1 MSIGAMLPSLR
12 AQAPSTA
19 AAGERT
25 VWYFY
30 RVTWGHQ
37 DEFVELFKK
46 NHYPVLKEQMGDRLV
61 RFKAYVPQ
69 FHGDGRADW
78 TFATEI
84 VFKNDAI
91 FMGPS
96 PEQAIV
102 KRLFPDAAKFRGRSA
117 ALRIVDAHWDISA
130 PRSPHGVARASRPDL
145 ADRGDL
151 DTHDLLR
158 RGARRAEASDLILHA
173 GDICGPEVL
182 EVLERIAPVFA
193 VRGNNDRG
201 SWARALPIPHPGRFG
216 LSHPHRP
223 RLEGARRRP
232 GARVSRGRDQ
242 ASHSPRFKGEA
253 VFSS

>member
-1 MSIGAMLPSLR
+1 MKKSLSLILALVVGMTVGAMLPELR
-12 AQAPSTA
+12 AQAPA
-19 AAGERT
+19 GGERT

-37 DEFVELFKK
+37 DEFLELFKK

-102 KRLFPDAAKFRGRSA
+102 KRLFPDAARFRTEEAR
-117 ALRIVDAHWDISA
+117 RFEIVDAHWDI
-130 PRSPHGVARASRPDL
+130 P
-145 ADRGDL
+145 
-151 DTHDLLR
+151 LR
-158 RGARRAEASDLILHA
+158 
-173 GDICGPEVL
+173 EVPM
-182 EVLERIAPVFA
+182 E
-193 VRGNNDRG
+193 
-201 SWARALPIPHPGRFG
+201 
-216 LSHPHRP
+216 
-223 RLEGARRRP
+223 
-232 GARVSRGRDQ
+232 
-242 ASHSPRFKGEA
+242 
-253 VFSS
+253 

>member
-1 MSIGAMLPSLR
+1 MNKSLSLLLALVIGILMGATLPSLR

-19 AAGERT
+19 GSERT

-102 KRLFPDAAKFRGRSA
+102 KRLFPDAAKFRGEEAR
-117 ALRIVDAHWDISA
+117 RFEIVDAHWDI
-130 PRSPHGVARASRPDL
+130 P
-145 ADRGDL
+145 
-151 DTHDLLR
+151 LR
-158 RGARRAEASDLILHA
+158 
-173 GDICGPEVL
+173 EVPM
-182 EVLERIAPVFA
+182 E
-193 VRGNNDRG
+193 
-201 SWARALPIPHPGRFG
+201 
-216 LSHPHRP
+216 
-223 RLEGARRRP
+223 
-232 GARVSRGRDQ
+232 
-242 ASHSPRFKGEA
+242 
-253 VFSS
+253 

>member
-1 MSIGAMLPSLR
+1 MKKSLSLILALVVGMLVGAMLPSLR
-12 AQAPSTA
+12 AQSP

-61 RFKAYVPQ
+61 GFKAYVPQ

-84 VFKNDAI
+84 VFKNDAE

-102 KRLFPDAAKFRGRSA
+102 KRLFPDAATFRREEA
-117 ALRIVDAHWDISA
+117 RRFEIVDAHWDI
-130 PRSPHGVARASRPDL
+130 P
-145 ADRGDL
+145 
-151 DTHDLLR
+151 LR
-158 RGARRAEASDLILHA
+158 
-173 GDICGPEVL
+173 EVPM
-182 EVLERIAPVFA
+182 E
-193 VRGNNDRG
+193 
-201 SWARALPIPHPGRFG
+201 
-216 LSHPHRP
+216 
-223 RLEGARRRP
+223 
-232 GARVSRGRDQ
+232 
-242 ASHSPRFKGEA
+242 
-253 VFSS
+253 